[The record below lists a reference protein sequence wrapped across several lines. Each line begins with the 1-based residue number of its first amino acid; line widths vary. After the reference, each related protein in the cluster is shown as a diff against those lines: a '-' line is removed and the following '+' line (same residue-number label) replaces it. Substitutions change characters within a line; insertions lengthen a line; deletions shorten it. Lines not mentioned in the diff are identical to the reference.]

1 LPLLRNNGNS
11 LLDRGEAEMICL
23 VQARETI
30 QFPPESQF
38 CIPVTIPKIECL
50 SRYGVLEPSVD
61 LFETCEINLTPG
73 IIDTQALEKKNYLLN
88 CGDQNVTI
96 YPDM

>member
-1 LPLLRNNGNS
+1 M
-11 LLDRGEAEMICL
+11 LDRGEAEMICL

-30 QFPPESQF
+30 QIPPESQF
-38 CIPVTIPKIECL
+38 FIPVTIPKIECL

-73 IIDTQALEKKNYLLN
+73 IIDTQALEKKIICLTV
-88 CGDQNVTI
+88 GTK
-96 YPDM
+96 M